1 MHGLKNRL
9 TWYRL
14 RDPGHHECIYGDDI
28 DEEEDAFRRAAKLAG
43 FYQRPVEVCRVIGGG
58 IVRPV
63 GTPVDPGPTAPVG

>member
-28 DEEEDAFRRAAKLAG
+28 DDEQDAFRRAAKLAG
-43 FYQRPVEVCRVIGGG
+43 FYQRPVEVCHVIGGG
-58 IVRPV
+58 LVRPV

>member
-14 RDPGHHECIYGDDI
+14 RDPGRPECIYGDDI
-28 DEEEDAFRRAAKLAG
+28 DDERDAFRRATKLAG

-58 IVRPV
+58 LVRPV

>member
-28 DEEEDAFRRAAKLAG
+28 DDEQDAFRRAAKLAG
-43 FYQRPVEVCRVIGGG
+43 FYQRPVGCA
-58 IVRPV
+58 
-63 GTPVDPGPTAPVG
+63 T

>member
-14 RDPGHHECIYGDDI
+14 RDPGRPECIYGDDI
-28 DEEEDAFRRAAKLAG
+28 DDEENAFRRAAKLAG
-43 FYQRPVEVCRVIGGG
+43 FYQRPVEVCQVIGGG
-58 IVRPV
+58 LERPV

>member
-14 RDPGHHECIYGDDI
+14 RDPGRPECIFGDDI
-28 DEEEDAFRRAAKLAG
+28 VDEEDAFRRAAKLAG

-58 IVRPV
+58 LVRPV
-63 GTPVDPGPTAPVG
+63 GTPVDPGPTAPVS